1 MTNILLPIFVLAGML
16 TSSNA
21 QSCRTIL
28 DRHQCNATPGCAPFF
43 SPVLMVWMC
52 RASSTNNL
60 DFVRLD
66 VEVEADRYDHSDFEY
81 HGEETENIPSVGDE
95 YDYYGSDEGDAPATL
110 LLDHADGNDTWS
122 DEPDSS
128 RTIEEKHPPLHSEI
142 KRDFSSHQK
151 TRLRGS
157 ASRNAYFSAISV
169 GDDSRPT
176 RAYEFSTQ
184 MYEKV

>member
-1 MTNILLPIFVLAGML
+1 MTSRPHQGW
-16 TSSNA
+16 
-21 QSCRTIL
+21 SCTR
-28 DRHQCNATPGCAPFF
+28 APY
-43 SPVLMVWMC
+43 
-52 RASSTNNL
+52 TNL
-60 DFVRLD
+60 DFVSL
-66 VEVEADRYDHSDFEY
+66 EGESDKYSHRDYEDY
-81 HGEETENIPSVGDE
+81 YGEETENIPSVGDE

-122 DEPDSS
+122 DESDSS